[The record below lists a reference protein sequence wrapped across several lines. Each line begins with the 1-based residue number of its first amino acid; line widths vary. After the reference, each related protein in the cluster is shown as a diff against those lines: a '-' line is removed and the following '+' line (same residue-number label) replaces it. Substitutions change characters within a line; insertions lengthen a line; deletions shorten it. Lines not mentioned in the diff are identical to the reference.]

1 MRVEEQF
8 ESQLMQIETVIVELY
23 RKNPTL
29 MDSQVERV
37 IQFCVRYYNAQIRG
51 TDSPSCKLGDLDL
64 ILFNDISKVS
74 DVLTNQDPTFT
85 LTVLVQCFKRI
96 KTSIRR
102 WNKVGGI
109 QGYLTYINQF
119 L

>member
-8 ESQLMQIETVIVELY
+8 ESQLMQIEAVFVKLY
-23 RKNPTL
+23 RKHPSL

-37 IQFCVRYYNAQIRG
+37 IEFCIRDYNARIRG
-51 TDSPSCKLGDLDL
+51 TDSPACKLGDLDL
-64 ILFNDISKVS
+64 VMFNDVLKIS
-74 DVLTNQDPTFT
+74 DELTDQGAEFSVNE
-85 LTVLVQCFKRI
+85 LVPCLKRI
-96 KTSIRR
+96 RKSIRR
-102 WNKVGGI
+102 WNKVGGR

>member
-23 RKNPTL
+23 GKNPTL
-29 MDSQVERV
+29 VDSQVERV
-37 IQFCVRYYNAQIRG
+37 IQFCIRHYNAQIRG
-51 TDSPSCKLGDLDL
+51 TDSPICKLGDLDL

-74 DVLTNQDPTFT
+74 DALTSEDATFT
-85 LTVLVQCFKRI
+85 VTVLVQCFKRI
-96 KTSIRR
+96 KISIRR
-102 WNKVGGI
+102 WNKVGGM
-109 QGYLTYINQF
+109 QGYLNYIKQF